1 MYLYD
6 SSTYEPL
13 RNMGYMLNRLRAEM
27 LAAIDG
33 ELAAD
38 QRLAHL
44 RVSST
49 QSAIIALL
57 ALGRGT
63 SAAELCR
70 AMSYDTGAMAR
81 MIARI
86 ESKGL
91 IRRNRSSQDRR
102 RVTLE
107 LTEEGKAMFP
117 KMHEISMRVTNRFL
131 RTFTDGEVRQ
141 LEMFLGR
148 ALESV

>member
-1 MYLYD
+1 
-6 SSTYEPL
+6 
-13 RNMGYMLNRLRAEM
+13 MGYMLNRLRAEM

-49 QSAIIALL
+49 QSAILALL

-63 SAAELCR
+63 SAADLCK

-81 MIARI
+81 MIGRL
-86 ESKGL
+86 EGKGL
-91 IRRNRSSQDRR
+91 IRRNRCDRDRR

-107 LTEEGKAMFP
+107 LTEEGKATFP

-131 RTFTDGEVRQ
+131 RTFTDAEVRQ
-141 LEMFLGR
+141 LEMFLDR

>member
-1 MYLYD
+1 MYD
-6 SSTYEPL
+6 SLNYEPL
-13 RNMGYMLNRLRAEM
+13 RNMGYMLTRLRAEM
-27 LAAIDG
+27 LAATDG

-57 ALGRGT
+57 ALGRAT
-63 SAAELCR
+63 SASDLCR

-81 MIARI
+81 MIGRL

-91 IRRNRSSQDRR
+91 IRRNRCHHDRR
-102 RVTLE
+102 RITLE

-131 RTFTDGEVRQ
+131 RTFTDAEARQ

>member
-1 MYLYD
+1 VYD
-6 SSTYEPL
+6 SLTYEPL
-13 RNMGYMLNRLRAEM
+13 RNMGYMLTRLRAEM
-27 LAAIDG
+27 LAATDG

-44 RVSST
+44 KMNTT

-57 ALGRGT
+57 ALGRAT
-63 SAAELCR
+63 SASDLCK

-81 MIARI
+81 MIGRL

-91 IRRNRSSQDRR
+91 IRRDRCHHDRR

-117 KMHEISMRVTNRFL
+117 KMHEISMKVTNRFL
-131 RTFTDGEVRQ
+131 RILTDAEARQ

>member
-1 MYLYD
+1 MYD
-6 SSTYEPL
+6 SLNYEPL
-13 RNMGYMLNRLRAEM
+13 RNMGYMLTRLRAEM
-27 LAAIDG
+27 LAATDG

-49 QSAIIALL
+49 QSAITALL
-57 ALGRGT
+57 ALGRAT
-63 SAAELCR
+63 SASDLCR

-81 MIARI
+81 MIGRL

-91 IRRNRSSQDRR
+91 IRRNRCHHDRR
-102 RVTLE
+102 RITLE

-131 RTFTDGEVRQ
+131 RTFTDAEARQ